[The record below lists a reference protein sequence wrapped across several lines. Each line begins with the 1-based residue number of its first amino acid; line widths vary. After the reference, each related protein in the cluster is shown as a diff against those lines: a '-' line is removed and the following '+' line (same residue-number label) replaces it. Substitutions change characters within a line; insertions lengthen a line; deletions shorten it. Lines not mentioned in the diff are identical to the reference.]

1 MKKMLCV
8 TLALLLIGAVAL
20 ADVPQLSSSLFS
32 SAKQAVG
39 YLASGEYERLV
50 TLLPFSD
57 VAPSADEWKSFAG
70 NYSDF
75 SNIQSDYAVAF
86 YSGGIWVVA
95 VPLQVPESGSVEVLA
110 LSSEDGSTFNGYR
123 YATWSQVEKAYS
135 QSSHVQWN
143 DEYVGGTPTVVAD

>member
-1 MKKMLCV
+1 MKKTICVMLV
-8 TLALLLIGAVAL
+8 LLLIGSIAL

-32 SAKQAVG
+32 SAKKAVG

-86 YSGGIWVVA
+86 YASGIWVVA

-143 DEYVGGTPTVVAD
+143 DEYVSGTPTVVAD

>member
-8 TLALLLIGAVAL
+8 MLALMLIGAVAL

-32 SAKQAVG
+32 SAKHAVA

-50 TLLPFSD
+50 KLLPFSG
-57 VAPSADEWKSFAG
+57 VAPSASEWESFAG
-70 NYSDF
+70 NYSDL

-86 YSGGIWVVA
+86 WTGKVWVVA
-95 VPLQVPESGSVEVLA
+95 VPLQVPEDGSVEVLA
-110 LSSEDGSTFNGYR
+110 LSSEDGSTFNGYS
-123 YATWSQVEKAYS
+123 YGTWSQVEGGYS

>member
-1 MKKMLCV
+1 MKKLICV
-8 TLALLLIGAVAL
+8 MLALLLIGACAL
-20 ADVPQLSSSLFS
+20 ADAPQFSSALFS

-86 YSGGIWVVA
+86 YASGIWVVA

-123 YATWSQVEKAYS
+123 YATWSQVESAYS

-143 DEYVGGTPTVVAD
+143 DEYVSGTPTVVAD

>member
-1 MKKMLCV
+1 MKKILCL
-8 TLALLLIGAVAL
+8 TLTLLLIGAVAM

-32 SAKQAVG
+32 SAKQAVA

-86 YSGGIWVVA
+86 WSGGIWVVA
-95 VPLQVPESGSVEVLA
+95 VPLQVPESGSGEVLA

>member
-1 MKKMLCV
+1 MKKILCL
-8 TLALLLIGAVAL
+8 TLTLLLIGAVAM

-32 SAKQAVG
+32 SAKQAVA

-50 TLLPFSD
+50 TPLPFSD

-86 YSGGIWVVA
+86 WSGGIWVVA

>member
-8 TLALLLIGAVAL
+8 TLALLLIGAAAL